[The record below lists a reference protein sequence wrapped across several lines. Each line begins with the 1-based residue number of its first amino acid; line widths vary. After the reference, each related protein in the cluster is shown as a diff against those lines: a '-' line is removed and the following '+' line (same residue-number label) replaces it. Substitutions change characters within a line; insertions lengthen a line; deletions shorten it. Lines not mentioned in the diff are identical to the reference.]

1 VDDHGASGWT
11 ENDNVFSFRR
21 PTWHTLANC
30 RNVSGRIFFEEAVRI
45 IVKEAKAVCN
55 KCPVR
60 ERCLDFAIRNEEVGI
75 WGGMTTTER
84 RRHARHRKQHG
95 IR

>member
-1 VDDHGASGWT
+1 MDDHGASGWT

-21 PTWHTLANC
+21 PTWHNLANC